1 MFYRKPLTYSF
12 SSLEPYIDYPTMNE
26 HYNAHY
32 KKYTDNLN
40 QLVPDNDGSEESVKN
55 IIKNTMMYGESNTKV
70 RNNAG
75 GYYNHLL
82 YFENISPYN
91 RGYENFASEN
101 LKLAI
106 GDFSKFKERFSK
118 IGAEVFGS
126 GWVWLVQGKGDII
139 SSLYGNTFIMSTVNQ
154 DNPLMSIDCNILLG
168 MDVWEHA
175 YYLKHKANRKAY
187 IDAFFQTIDWKVV
200 SDRLK

>member
-12 SSLEPYIDYPTMNE
+12 SSLEPYIDYPTMKE

-55 IIKNTMMYGESNTKV
+55 IIKNIGESNTKV

-82 YFENISPYN
+82 YFENISPFHQTHTVYEYN
-91 RGYENFASEN
+91 KAYENFASED

-106 GDFSKFKERFSK
+106 GDFYKFKERFTK
-118 IGAEVFGS
+118 IGAEFFGS
-126 GWVWLVQGKGDII
+126 GWVWLVQGK
-139 SSLYGNTFIMSTVNQ
+139 GNTFIMSTVNQ